1 MASFYPTTNDCQVV
15 KVTSWTG
22 SGTSKRVSAYDV
34 ISGLNAQKYYFPI
47 INEEDITPVF
57 GAWNATYAQY
67 ADSVVVAKTAKDSA
81 TQKYYIY
88 DTEAYPGK
96 LDSVKNIFGS
106 SSLYH
111 AILMGN
117 GSSAGEAASVMEL
130 IQQFLFTNFGC
141 PIESSYTT
149 LDAGTSRY
157 FMDVTTHI
165 GYETG
170 GNLKTSGS
178 GHWYQWNLP
187 IAVISGSTTRICN
200 LRMNGSPD
208 TNNLV
213 YFTIRRENSWDAYP
227 AITYDPYTP
236 PSSGNPYP
244 NIPDSA
250 PGGGNGPGI
259 GGSDSNPVPP
269 LPSISAVGTGMC
281 RLYNPTVSQL
291 IDLGAWLWGSGLDLT
306 QLKKIFQDPMDI
318 ILGCSIFPVAM
329 PGNTTEHIM
338 FGNLDSEVS
347 AKVVSSQYTTRDL
360 GTIQIPETYNSYL
373 DYSPYTKIQ
382 LYLPYIGMK
391 QLNTD
396 EVMGKTLGVVYS
408 IDLLSGACVAHV
420 YVESQLMYEFGGTCN
435 TQIPLT
441 ARDYT
446 ATVQSLVGIV
456 AGAAVAGFAVATLP
470 ESVPLAAGATGAV
483 GAFIGNSVKNTVSA
497 KPTVEHASAIG
508 GSTGIMASQHAYV
521 IMEVPNLC
529 HPPNQEHF
537 TGYPG
542 FIYGKVSDFQG
553 YTKFINFEFINIHAT
568 EPELQEL
575 QDWFM
580 NKGVRI

>member
-1 MASFYPTTNDCQVV
+1 MAGYTQYKNLTLCSYNLSTRVFDDILPAVNFSVINVPVNTGLAEVWNKYKNYSISNKFVVGTWNYYGSNPHFTFNDNWNAFCREAGIKMSSLYFVVEKTSANAPSTARIEEQIYSLEPYVKGYYPIYNYTVPSNHSGMYWKYNNTKPYGITPVMTVTNFSTTVSILIYDPVKLQWYQVRATYRTDIGSNDMWLEMNKATVQYALPMNGV
-15 KVTSWTG
+15 
-22 SGTSKRVSAYDV
+22 
-34 ISGLNAQKYYFPI
+34 PI
-47 INEEDITPVF
+47 IN
-57 GAWNATYAQY
+57 
-67 ADSVVVAKTAKDSA
+67 
-81 TQKYYIY
+81 
-88 DTEAYPGK
+88 
-96 LDSVKNIFGS
+96 
-106 SSLYH
+106 
-111 AILMGN
+111 
-117 GSSAGEAASVMEL
+117 
-130 IQQFLFTNFGC
+130 
-141 PIESSYTT
+141 
-149 LDAGTSRY
+149 
-157 FMDVTTHI
+157 
-165 GYETG
+165 
-170 GNLKTSGS
+170 
-178 GHWYQWNLP
+178 
-187 IAVISGSTTRICN
+187 
-200 LRMNGSPD
+200 
-208 TNNLV
+208 
-213 YFTIRRENSWDAYP
+213 P
-227 AITYDPYTP
+227 A
-236 PSSGNPYP
+236 NPYP
-244 NIPDSA
+244 NIPDSE
-250 PGGGNGPGI
+250 PGGGSGPGI
-259 GGSDSNPVPP
+259 GGSDVNPVPP
-269 LPSISAVGTGMC
+269 LPSISAVGSGMC

-329 PGNTTEHIM
+329 PGETTEHIM
-338 FGNLDSEVS
+338 FGNLDSEIS

-373 DYSPYTKIQ
+373 DYAPYTKIQ

-542 FIYGKVSDFQG
+542 FIYGKVSDFEG

-568 EPELQEL
+568 QPELEEL

>member
-1 MASFYPTTNDCQVV
+1 MSTLILKYDNVQLVWVLSRVNHSEGDLIPYVYVTASDKAETAYQTYKNYNQSNILQVGTWANDGGAGTTTATLNSTWDTVCSAFGINQKKASIIATSTYNWAPTQAMKDDFIINLMKYFPKTINRLTNTMTSSQTYFQRRNNTNYGLYASGFATLSNFRREMCFVV
-15 KVTSWTG
+15 FDIITQSWYRVGWEYRTDNVNPGKVWLNVSKLG
-22 SGTSKRVSAYDV
+22 SGALT
-34 ISGLNAQKYYFPI
+34 FP
-47 INEEDITPVF
+47 
-57 GAWNATYAQY
+57 
-67 ADSVVVAKTAKDSA
+67 
-81 TQKYYIY
+81 
-88 DTEAYPGK
+88 
-96 LDSVKNIFGS
+96 
-106 SSLYH
+106 
-111 AILMGN
+111 
-117 GSSAGEAASVMEL
+117 
-130 IQQFLFTNFGC
+130 
-141 PIESSYTT
+141 
-149 LDAGTSRY
+149 
-157 FMDVTTHI
+157 
-165 GYETG
+165 
-170 GNLKTSGS
+170 TSGIPLI
-178 GHWYQWNLP
+178 N
-187 IAVISGSTTRICN
+187 
-200 LRMNGSPD
+200 
-208 TNNLV
+208 
-213 YFTIRRENSWDAYP
+213 P
-227 AITYDPYTP
+227 A
-236 PSSGNPYP
+236 NPYP
-244 NIPDSA
+244 NIPDSES
-250 PGGGNGPGI
+250 GGGDGPGI
-259 GGSDSNPVPP
+259 GSSDVNPVPP
-269 LPSISAVGTGMC
+269 VPSISAVGSGMC

-291 IDLGAWLWGSGLDLT
+291 IDLGAWLWGNGLDLT
-306 QLKKIFQDPMDI
+306 QLKKIFTDPMDI

-329 PGNTTEHIM
+329 PGETTEHIM

-360 GTIQIPETYNSYL
+360 GTIEIPETYNSYL

-446 ATVQSLVGIV
+446 ATVQSLLGIV
-456 AGAAVAGFAVATLP
+456 GGAITAGVAAFALPEAIPAAAGAAGVIGGMAINSAKQT
-470 ESVPLAAGATGAV
+470 V
-483 GAFIGNSVKNTVSA
+483 GA
-497 KPTVEHASAIG
+497 KPTIEHASGIG

-542 FIYGKVSDFQG
+542 FIYGKVSDFEG